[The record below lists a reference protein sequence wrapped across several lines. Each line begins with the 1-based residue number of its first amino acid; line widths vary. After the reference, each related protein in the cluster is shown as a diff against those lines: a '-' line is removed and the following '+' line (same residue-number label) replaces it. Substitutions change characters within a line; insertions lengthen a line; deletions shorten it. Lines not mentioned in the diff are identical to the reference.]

1 MCAKNISIE
10 HYVSYDE
17 NNKLKLSYYIL
28 SLIPITCYLPQTDQ
42 ESLLTIGLIIDKS
55 NQK

>member
-17 NNKLKLSYYIL
+17 KNKIEIILL

-42 ESLLTIGLIIDKS
+42 EGLLTIGLYTR
-55 NQK
+55 